1 MKKTKS
7 TTKININASNVGI
20 TIAAAV
26 ASSLVTAIVKSVKTS
41 KKVTEKDKKIDA
53 LTKKVAWFEGVVA
66 EYEKSDKDSDL
77 FDDDCEASRETP
89 AAEPEIVKVAERPSF
104 DGTYEG
110 TINTPEKTGD
120 EEFDVLMNDALNI
133 LEKIEEDHYDISEKH
148 NNFEDIAFSIL
159 NGIYIYKDELDEH
172 KEDIEESVKKALKSF
187 KTEDAYDYIPY
198 ASSSKAIRM
207 HRDDMKQLCEKL
219 LKYFEE
225 KKEKENNA
233 GNNEKES
240 NNNISVSETGGETEE
255 SNSGNSEDDDTGSFI
270 NESEEE

>member
-7 TTKININASNVGI
+7 TKKVTINKTNVGI
-20 TIAAAV
+20 ALATAV
-26 ASSLVTAIVKSVKTS
+26 ASSLVTGIVKSVTIS
-41 KKVTEKDKKIDA
+41 KKMTEKDKVIDG
-53 LTKKVAWFEGVVA
+53 LTKKISWFEGIVND
-66 EYEKSDKDSDL
+66 YEKSNEDPDL
-77 FDDDCEASRETP
+77 YGETLATP
-89 AAEPEIVKVAERPSF
+89 EPEIVKVAERPSF

-120 EEFDVLMNDALNI
+120 TEFDALMDNALDI

-159 NGIYIYKDELDEH
+159 NGIYIYKDELDSH

-187 KTEDAYDYIPY
+187 KTEDGYDYIPY

-207 HRDDMKQLCEKL
+207 HRDDMKQLCDDL
-219 LKYFEE
+219 LKYFNE

-233 GNNEKES
+233 GNNEEKS
-240 NNNISVSETGGETEE
+240 NDNISVTETGGETEE
-255 SNSGNSEDDDTGSFI
+255 SNSGNSENDDTESFI
-270 NESEEE
+270 NDSEESEE